1 MITYNFHHKKHYKIQ
16 QYSKKILYTSLILT
30 TAFALL
36 EYIGG
41 IISNSLALLGDSFH
55 MFSDVAALGFSLIAL
70 IYSAKK
76 PNKHYTFGFVRL
88 EVIAAFL
95 NGLALIIISIY
106 LLYEAIMRLY
116 NPRDIDF
123 KTWKYDRRRRVFNC
137 RNDRAH
143 SFGRFKYCLCSALC
157 LPSKSRNR
165 KRYDKGIAPPLPRGK
180 YLGHRL

>member
-76 PNKHYTFGFVRL
+76 PNKHYSFVFVRL
-88 EVIAAFL
+88 
-95 NGLALIIISIY
+95 
-106 LLYEAIMRLY
+106 
-116 NPRDIDF
+116 
-123 KTWKYDRRRRVFNC
+123 
-137 RNDRAH
+137 
-143 SFGRFKYCLCSALC
+143 
-157 LPSKSRNR
+157 
-165 KRYDKGIAPPLPRGK
+165 
-180 YLGHRL
+180 